1 MSTSLPAAACLVTAC
16 FLSLLAV
23 VGATEAGAC
32 FVSPGLHVTGHRYRP
47 GRTGQAEG
55 GRTCAVSAVRMGK
68 GDEGGGGVLGGFG
81 GMLSALR
88 KRAEKELRADPD
100 SAFSR

>member
-1 MSTSLPAAACLVTAC
+1 MSKSLLAVACLVTAYFHAC
-16 FLSLLAV
+16 LPAA
-23 VGATEAGAC
+23 GATEAGAC
-32 FVSPGLHVTGHRYRP
+32 FVSTGFHATGHRYRP
-47 GRTGQAEG
+47 GRAGQAEG

-68 GDEGGGGVLGGFG
+68 GDEGGGGVFGGFG